1 MTRSGGK
8 ADPPEQSRDPVVFV
22 QGRESGLFALTLP
35 RGGRAY
41 LGCAPSHA
49 GSAIAAMLAIA
60 ALVAK
65 LAVALR
71 IPTSAYRKGSLNAS
85 GAALAGLFAV
95 TTLVLCPTLVFA
107 ASLLVFFFAGS
118 RATRYKAGAKAKLE
132 EADHVS
138 TAKDGSKIK
147 DTSSG
152 NRDAW
157 QVACNGLLGS
167 LACAVWIANFGST
180 LERRTSSSALGCP
193 VALPPVGRHDQQSLS
208 NALVFTAVG

>member
-1 MTRSGGK
+1 
-8 ADPPEQSRDPVVFV
+8 
-22 QGRESGLFALTLP
+22 
-35 RGGRAY
+35 
-41 LGCAPSHA
+41 
-49 GSAIAAMLAIA
+49 MLAVA
-60 ALVAK
+60 ASVAK

-95 TTLVLCPTLVFA
+95 TTLVLCPALVFA
-107 ASLLVFFFAGS
+107 VSLLVFFFAGS

-132 EADHVS
+132 EAHHVPK
-138 TAKDGSKIK
+138 AKDGGKIK

-180 LERRTSSSALGCP
+180 LTSRTSSSEVGCP
-193 VALPPVGRHDQQSLS
+193 VALPASNHDDRQILS